1 MSEDQ
6 ADYVTEALNLLHGE
20 PSLVI
25 EPERT
30 IIERRGGEFKETVVP
45 AFVKISTSF
54 KGELV
59 GMSDAALK
67 VWIFIALSVNRKT
80 GTAHPGLRTIAAA
93 LGKGVNTIQDC
104 IKELEAAKLL
114 QVDRQS
120 KKYTIY
126 EPLGYVSA
134 NRSDPVSGSD
144 TVAETVSE
152 NAETVSENPQSVSD
166 SQILN
171 QRNQKKPDL
180 VDGLLF
186 FGKQGQERKED
197 KVEELI
203 QEIERGL
210 KVNITRTNSNQAAAR
225 RILNDGRSFGQ
236 WLTWCISDEWRAAHL
251 YLYADLDK
259 VWRDFP
265 QAFDNQTGMNPQG
278 LSLS

>member
-1 MSEDQ
+1 MEDQ
-6 ADYVTEALNLLHGE
+6 ADYITEALDLLHGE

-30 IIERRGGEFKETVVP
+30 IIERRGGELKETVVP

-104 IKELEAAKLL
+104 IKELETAKLL

-120 KKYTIY
+120 KKYNIY

-134 NRSDPVSGSD
+134 NRLDPVSEPD
-144 TVAETVSE
+144 TVQESVSE
-152 NAETVSENPQSVSD
+152 KPESVSEKPESVSD

-180 VDGLLF
+180 VDGLLH
-186 FGKQGQERKED
+186 FGQVAKERKED
-197 KVEELI
+197 KVEEVI
-203 QEIERGL
+203 QTLERGL
-210 KVNITRTNSNQAAAR
+210 HVNITRSLSNQTVAR
-225 RILNDGRSFGQ
+225 RILKDGRPVET
-236 WLTWCISDEWRAAHL
+236 WLSWVKSDEWRAARL
-251 YLYADLDK
+251 YIYADLEK
-259 VWRDFP
+259 VWRDYP
-265 QAFDNQTGMNPQG
+265 QAFESVEKKEYTR
-278 LSLS
+278 LL